1 MEHRPPAH
9 TSHDPFLPALAPA
22 PLPQAQISIE
32 DRAWRCPI
40 SGSTCFVRG
49 CSDSAASRAT
59 QAPSPIYAGLKYI
72 VVAYII
78 SLAFWLQLAGA
89 GHGVSMPPRRV

>member
-1 MEHRPPAH
+1 MYVLTIVA
-9 TSHDPFLPALAPA
+9 
-22 PLPQAQISIE
+22 
-32 DRAWRCPI
+32 
-40 SGSTCFVRG
+40 VR
-49 CSDSAASRAT
+49 
-59 QAPSPIYAGLKYI
+59 PSPIYAGLKYI

>member
-1 MEHRPPAH
+1 MNVGRIA
-9 TSHDPFLPALAPA
+9 
-22 PLPQAQISIE
+22 
-32 DRAWRCPI
+32 
-40 SGSTCFVRG
+40 VR
-49 CSDSAASRAT
+49 
-59 QAPSPIYAGLKYI
+59 PSPIYAGLKYI